1 MHALPDNYYKMDLPV
16 EVWGIIFCFLPLNDI
31 IEVSVV
37 CKKFYHETRKNKSFM
52 KKMSEVRKLYR
63 NERIMYEKYY
73 DPILCFGLQ
82 LSTSL

>member
-63 NERIMYEKYY
+63 NERIMYEKY